1 MVEKE
6 RLDRQTMALRVAREF
21 QDGDVVNLG
30 LGIPVL
36 ASNFVPAGREVM
48 FHTENGALGF
58 GEITLPGEGDLD
70 LTNASGQTV
79 HPQPG
84 MSFFGQAES
93 LAMMRGG
100 HLDIS
105 VVGGFQVSEKGDL
118 SNWATPEKQ
127 LTIGGAMD
135 LAEGAKRLIV
145 AMNHVTKEGDYR
157 VVKECIY
164 PLTAL
169 GCVDLIVT
177 DIAVIEVT
185 NEGLVLKEVAPGWT
199 PEEVQN
205 LTEPTLTIDT
215 DCHEMTLM

>member
-1 MVEKE
+1 MAEKE
-6 RLDRQTMALRVAREF
+6 KLDRQTMALRVAREF
-21 QDGDVVNLG
+21 QDGNVVNLG

-36 ASNFVPAGREVM
+36 ASNFVPAGREVI

-58 GEITLPGEGDLD
+58 GEIMLPGEGDLD
-70 LTNASGQTV
+70 LTNASGQPVT
-79 HPQPG
+79 PEPG

-93 LAMMRGG
+93 LAIMRGG

-105 VVGGFQVSEKGDL
+105 VVGAFQVSEKGDL
-118 SNWATPEKQ
+118 ANWATPGKQ

-145 AMNHVTKEGDYR
+145 TMNHTTKEGDHR
-157 VVKECIY
+157 IVKECSY

-169 GCVDLIVT
+169 ECVDLIVT

-185 NEGLVLKEVAPGWT
+185 KEGLVLKEFAPGWT
-199 PEEVQN
+199 PEEIQE
-205 LTEPTLTIDT
+205 LTEPKLIVDPECQEITLV
-215 DCHEMTLM
+215 

>member
-1 MVEKE
+1 MAEKE
-6 RLDRQTMALRVAREF
+6 KLDRQTMALRVAKEF

-100 HLDIS
+100 HIDVS
-105 VVGGFQVSEKGDL
+105 VVGAFQVSEKGDL
-118 SNWATPEKQ
+118 ANWATPEKQ

-145 AMNHVTKEGDYR
+145 AMNHITKESHCR
-157 VVKECIY
+157 VVKECTY

-169 GCVDLIVT
+169 ECVDLIVT

-185 NEGLVLKEVAPGWT
+185 NQGLVLKEVAPGWS
-199 PEEVQN
+199 PEEVQS
-205 LTEPTLTIDT
+205 LTEPVLTIDT
-215 DCHEMTLM
+215 NCQEMTLM